1 MKETDL
7 EFWHELTT
15 KKQDLPSP
23 DQAMPEDIIVFDEGG
38 EDDSDLKIQTV
49 VSSIVDKNCP
59 VGVAY
64 RPKGG
69 LMSVTDAEVLEDN
82 VGPLTESVGPME
94 EKEGSPTTQE
104 EVPTNLGRGKRTK
117 MRNKQYGAFWR
128 HNDDQ
133 GSSDE
138 EWS

>member
-1 MKETDL
+1 MKETDI

-23 DQAMPEDIIVFDEGG
+23 DQDTPEDVVALDEGG
-38 EDDSDLKIQTV
+38 EDDSDLTIQTL

-59 VGVAY
+59 IGVAY

-69 LMSVTDAEVLEDN
+69 LMSVTDAEVLDDD
-82 VGPLTESVGPME
+82 VDPLTVSVGPKGE
-94 EKEGSPTTQE
+94 NEGGPGTQE
-104 EVPTNLGRGKRTK
+104 GVSTILGRGKRTK
-117 MRNKQYGAFWR
+117 MSNKQYGAFWR